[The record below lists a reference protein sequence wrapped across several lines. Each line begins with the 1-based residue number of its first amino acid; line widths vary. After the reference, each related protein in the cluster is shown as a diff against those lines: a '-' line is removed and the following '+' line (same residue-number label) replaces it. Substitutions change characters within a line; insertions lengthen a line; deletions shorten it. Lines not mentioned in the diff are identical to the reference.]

1 MQGEKV
7 IVRAFG
13 GEPLI
18 RLIWEAGPEVVY
30 ICTEEGYKK
39 LLAREVWIPVGF
51 PREDVFSYD
60 PTLVNELLER
70 RPHETSVWERLTIW
84 REENMDEGNARDDL
98 ARSH

>member
-18 RLIWEAGPEVVY
+18 RLVWEAGPEVVY

-39 LLAREVWIPVGF
+39 LMAREKWIPLGF
-51 PREDVFSYD
+51 PQEDVFSYD
-60 PTLVNELLER
+60 PVLVDVLLEQWAR
-70 RPHETSVWERLTIW
+70 DPSLWERLTIW
-84 REENMDEGNARDDL
+84 RGENIEKGKPGDDTT
-98 ARSH
+98 SNH